1 MDYDFPLVLDVDQDP
16 AEMWLVNLTKSE
28 VEVVAAGNL
37 REKATMSFQY
47 EYDLP
52 GEPPYAVC

>member
-16 AEMWLVNLTKSE
+16 AEMWLGNLTKSE

-37 REKATMSFQY
+37 REKATIN
-47 EYDLP
+47 EY
-52 GEPPYAVC
+52 

>member
-37 REKATMSFQY
+37 REKATIS
-47 EYDLP
+47 EY
-52 GEPPYAVC
+52 